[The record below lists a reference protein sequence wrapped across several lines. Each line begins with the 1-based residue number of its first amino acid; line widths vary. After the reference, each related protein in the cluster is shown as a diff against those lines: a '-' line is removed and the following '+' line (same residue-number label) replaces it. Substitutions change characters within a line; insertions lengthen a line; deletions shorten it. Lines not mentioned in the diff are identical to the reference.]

1 MDIRTGEKVRRAM
14 NFDRAEYGEI
24 YHRTFGKGAGR
35 EACRQAWER
44 WQEVQKVRASGLDV
58 LTVHCSGTPV
68 PAPHPNDYWAFAV
81 LGPLRFLAR
90 INEAFLSDLPEKWL
104 EFIRQEQVMKML
116 VTLGNNPRAH
126 VPLCR
131 IHWSMVLSWIP
142 CSVRRWQAPLPGC
155 FRTCRCR
162 LS

>member
-35 EACRQAWER
+35 EACRQGWER

-116 VTLGNNPRAH
+116 VTLGNNPRARARAFVQNSLVDGLVMDPVFGPAMASLAVFEH
-126 VPLCR
+126 
-131 IHWSMVLSWIP
+131 
-142 CSVRRWQAPLPGC
+142 AGAD
-155 FRTCRCR
+155 
-162 LS
+162 